1 MHRRHFQRM
10 LALAVAILASAFVGW
25 RSASTGMATV
35 DEREALM
42 QVDRA
47 FDQATA
53 ETGLGGWV
61 SYFAEDGQMFPAGA
75 EIVGVSFAAT
85 PGEAVRP
92 NYAGP
97 GSVSGRAAIR
107 EAMASAFKNP
117 GFTLRWKPLGADVSR
132 SGDLGYT
139 YGTYVARGPGPQG
152 QIVERHG
159 KYVSVWKRQ
168 ADGSWKVV
176 VDIGNASPAPPR
188 P

>member
-75 EIVGVSFAAT
+75 EI
-85 PGEAVRP
+85 
-92 NYAGP
+92 
-97 GSVSGRAAIR
+97 VSGRAAIR